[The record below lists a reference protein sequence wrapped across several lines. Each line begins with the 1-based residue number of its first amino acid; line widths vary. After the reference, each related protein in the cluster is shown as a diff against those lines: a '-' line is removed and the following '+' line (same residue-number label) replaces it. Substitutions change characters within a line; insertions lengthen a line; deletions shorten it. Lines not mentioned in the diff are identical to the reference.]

1 MAGELFINDRL
12 VDLDQSIPFPL
23 TFNISDIKDLTARK
37 GNKSKTIKLPGTRR
51 NHELM
56 LSVFTLSTIDKISD
70 DESDF
75 VDFDP
80 SIKATARYYQNGLL
94 EFNGVAQLME
104 CTLSNG
110 VWSFDMT
117 LVSDTIDYIA
127 RLQKIKVNEL
137 GWSEYNHALTLVNQQ
152 NSWSGLIEENGSPAY
167 VYSSPDWD
175 GRGYYYGLID
185 YGYTRPT
192 PSTFGVEHMP
202 PQVFV
207 YEVLEK
213 AFAYAGITW
222 TSTFME
228 SQLFKRLL
236 LAYAGGDLPTIDS
249 TQSNNDSAF
258 TTEQNNAGGFI
269 INQLVTSINDQD
281 AQAGFVNTFDQTF
294 ADNYDA
300 VINQDN
306 LNQLQS
312 VLPLRFVSAT
322 EALFK
327 INYHGDHDVSISIS
341 GNGSGAYTIN
351 GSYQFRIFIYKNNI
365 AMSNDIVYT
374 GAITSTTTSITF
386 SFNYEREYNLEVND
400 EITIKLGFFLNNTQ
414 IQRLNITNATTTIQV
429 VSNTADLDIIKAPQT
444 LSAGGTVNLAAFL
457 PDMTC
462 DVFLKGIITAFNLFI
477 KPSVADPSIVE
488 IEPLNDF
495 YNAAGDAID
504 WTYLIDKS
512 KDITVTPTINFAAKN
527 YKFNFEQDDDYF
539 NTTYSDDVQKQYGQ
553 FLIQS
558 QSQFATNDASF
569 KLPFSQKLLA
579 RIPEDS
585 PSSFTDLIV
594 PRSFQIKTN
603 EDGTSTMEKKK
614 GKPFIVQLGELR
626 AGVWEHR
633 SETGVD
639 DNLTDYPYVGHLDSI
654 DSPSFDFNFG
664 VPDFVFW
671 STSVYTTNNLY
682 IYHEK
687 FIKELVSRF
696 GKQLTCSA
704 MLAPEHINALDFK
717 NLINIDGIV
726 YRLQKVSDY
735 DSGKNTSTQ
744 IELIR
749 IIEGEG
755 IQTTTVVPPFDPFTD
770 PLVRFT
776 QVADIRITQDGTI
789 RQIQA

>member
-56 LSVFTLSTIDKISD
+56 LSVFTLSSIDKISD

-80 SIKATARYYQNGLL
+80 SIKATAKYYQNGLL

-258 TTEQNNAGGFI
+258 TTEANNAGSGAIIKGTVQQYGSGIAFMNDLTLTDDYDCTVNQDN
-269 INQLVTSINDQD
+269 INQLQTTSP
-281 AQAGFVNTFDQTF
+281 
-294 ADNYDA
+294 
-300 VINQDN
+300 
-306 LNQLQS
+306 
-312 VLPLRFVSAT
+312 VLFVSAT
-322 EALFK
+322 EGLVTV
-327 INYHGDHDVSISIS
+327 NYVGDHDITWTTNA
-341 GNGSGAYTIN
+341 G
-351 GSYQFRIFIYKNNI
+351 FIYGNYNVQLKIFKNGI
-365 AMSNDIVYT
+365 MISNDVIYQGLLDGVST
-374 GAITSTTTSITF
+374 GHSLTF
-386 SFNYEREYNLEVND
+386 TFDYSRQINLLINDALTFKVTYNLLAAQGLVTNGLTFITT
-400 EITIKLGFFLNNTQ
+400 EII
-414 IQRLNITNATTTIQV
+414 
-429 VSNTADLDIIKAPQT
+429 SNTADLNITRDTQT

-539 NTTYSDDVQKQYGQ
+539 NTTYTDDVQKQYGQ
-553 FLIQS
+553 FLIES

-626 AGVWEHR
+626 PGVWEHR

>member
-1 MAGELFINDRL
+1 M
-12 VDLDQSIPFPL
+12 Q
-23 TFNISDIKDLTARK
+23 
-37 GNKSKTIKLPGTRR
+37 
-51 NHELM
+51 
-56 LSVFTLSTIDKISD
+56 
-70 DESDF
+70 
-75 VDFDP
+75 
-80 SIKATARYYQNGLL
+80 
-94 EFNGVAQLME
+94 QL
-104 CTLSNG
+104 
-110 VWSFDMT
+110 
-117 LVSDTIDYIA
+117 
-127 RLQKIKVNEL
+127 
-137 GWSEYNHALTLVNQQ
+137 
-152 NSWSGLIEENGSPAY
+152 
-167 VYSSPDWD
+167 
-175 GRGYYYGLID
+175 
-185 YGYTRPT
+185 
-192 PSTFGVEHMP
+192 
-202 PQVFV
+202 
-207 YEVLEK
+207 
-213 AFAYAGITW
+213 
-222 TSTFME
+222 
-228 SQLFKRLL
+228 
-236 LAYAGGDLPTIDS
+236 
-249 TQSNNDSAF
+249 
-258 TTEQNNAGGFI
+258 
-269 INQLVTSINDQD
+269 
-281 AQAGFVNTFDQTF
+281 
-294 ADNYDA
+294 
-300 VINQDN
+300 
-306 LNQLQS
+306 
-312 VLPLRFVSAT
+312 
-322 EALFK
+322 
-327 INYHGDHDVSISIS
+327 
-341 GNGSGAYTIN
+341 
-351 GSYQFRIFIYKNNI
+351 
-365 AMSNDIVYT
+365 
-374 GAITSTTTSITF
+374 
-386 SFNYEREYNLEVND
+386 
-400 EITIKLGFFLNNTQ
+400 
-414 IQRLNITNATTTIQV
+414 TIQV
-429 VSNTADLDIIKAPQT
+429 VSNTADLNITRDTQT

-539 NTTYSDDVQKQYGQ
+539 NTTYTDDVQKQYGQ
-553 FLIQS
+553 FLIES

-569 KLPFSQKLLA
+569 KIPFSQKLLA

-614 GKPFIVQLGELR
+614 GKPFIVQLGDLR

-704 MLAPEHINALDFK
+704 MLAPEDINALDFK

>member
-56 LSVFTLSTIDKISD
+56 LSVFTLSSIDKISD

-80 SIKATARYYQNGLL
+80 SIKATAKYYQNGLL

-110 VWSFDMT
+110 VWSFDVT

-258 TTEQNNAGGFI
+258 TTEANNAGSGAIIKGTVQQYGSGIAFMNDLTLI
-269 INQLVTSINDQD
+269 DDYDCTVNQDNINQLQTTSP
-281 AQAGFVNTFDQTF
+281 
-294 ADNYDA
+294 
-300 VINQDN
+300 
-306 LNQLQS
+306 
-312 VLPLRFVSAT
+312 VLFVSAT
-322 EALFK
+322 EGLVTV
-327 INYHGDHDVSISIS
+327 NYLGDHDITWTTNAALIYGDYNVRLAIFKNGILISNDVIYQGVLEGV
-341 GNGSGAYTIN
+341 GNGHSLTFTFDYSRQIN
-351 GSYQFRIFIYKNNI
+351 LLI
-365 AMSNDIVYT
+365 ND
-374 GAITSTTTSITF
+374 ALTF
-386 SFNYEREYNLEVND
+386 KISYNLLASQG
-400 EITIKLGFFLNNTQ
+400 LGFNGLTF
-414 IQRLNITNATTTIQV
+414 ITTEII
-429 VSNTADLDIIKAPQT
+429 SNTADLNITRDTQT

-504 WTYLIDKS
+504 WTYKIDKS
-512 KDITVTPTINFAAKN
+512 KDLTVTPTINFAAKN

-539 NTTYSDDVQKQYGQ
+539 NTKYVDDVQKQYGQ
-553 FLIQS
+553 FLIES

-614 GKPFIVQLGELR
+614 GKPFIVQLGDLR

-704 MLAPEHINALDFK
+704 MLAPEDINALDFK

>member
-56 LSVFTLSTIDKISD
+56 LSVFTLSSIDKISD

-80 SIKATARYYQNGLL
+80 SIKATAKYYQNGLL

-258 TTEQNNAGGFI
+258 TTEANNAGSGAIIKGTVQQYGSGIAFMNDLTLTDDYDCTVNQDN
-269 INQLVTSINDQD
+269 INQLQTTSP
-281 AQAGFVNTFDQTF
+281 
-294 ADNYDA
+294 
-300 VINQDN
+300 
-306 LNQLQS
+306 
-312 VLPLRFVSAT
+312 VLFVSAT
-322 EALFK
+322 EGLVTV
-327 INYHGDHDVSISIS
+327 NYVGDHDITWTTNAGLIY
-341 GNGSGAYTIN
+341 GNYNVQLKIFKN
-351 GSYQFRIFIYKNNI
+351 GILI
-365 AMSNDIVYT
+365 SNDVIYQGVLEGVST
-374 GAITSTTTSITF
+374 GHSLTF
-386 SFNYEREYNLEVND
+386 TFDYSRQINLLINDALTFKISYNLLAAQG
-400 EITIKLGFFLNNTQ
+400 LGFNGLTF
-414 IQRLNITNATTTIQV
+414 ITTEII
-429 VSNTADLDIIKAPQT
+429 SNTADLNITRDTQT

-539 NTTYSDDVQKQYGQ
+539 NTTYTDDVQKQYGQ
-553 FLIQS
+553 FLIES
-558 QSQFATNDASF
+558 QSQFATNDAYSSYHSAKSYWQGF
-569 KLPFSQKLLA
+569 Q
-579 RIPEDS
+579 RILHLHS
-585 PSSFTDLIV
+585 LI
-594 PRSFQIKTN
+594 
-603 EDGTSTMEKKK
+603 
-614 GKPFIVQLGELR
+614 
-626 AGVWEHR
+626 
-633 SETGVD
+633 
-639 DNLTDYPYVGHLDSI
+639 
-654 DSPSFDFNFG
+654 
-664 VPDFVFW
+664 
-671 STSVYTTNNLY
+671 
-682 IYHEK
+682 
-687 FIKELVSRF
+687 
-696 GKQLTCSA
+696 
-704 MLAPEHINALDFK
+704 
-717 NLINIDGIV
+717 
-726 YRLQKVSDY
+726 
-735 DSGKNTSTQ
+735 
-744 IELIR
+744 
-749 IIEGEG
+749 
-755 IQTTTVVPPFDPFTD
+755 
-770 PLVRFT
+770 
-776 QVADIRITQDGTI
+776 
-789 RQIQA
+789 

>member
-80 SIKATARYYQNGLL
+80 SIKATAKYYQNGLL

-110 VWSFDMT
+110 VWTFDVT

-137 GWSEYNHALTLVNQQ
+137 GWSEYNHALTLTNQQ

-258 TTEQNNAGGFI
+258 TTEANNAGSGAIIKGTVQQYGSGIAFMNDLTLTDDYDCTVNQDN
-269 INQLVTSINDQD
+269 INQLQTTSP
-281 AQAGFVNTFDQTF
+281 
-294 ADNYDA
+294 
-300 VINQDN
+300 
-306 LNQLQS
+306 
-312 VLPLRFVSAT
+312 VLFVSAT
-322 EALFK
+322 EGLVTV
-327 INYHGDHDVSISIS
+327 NYVGDHDITWTTNA
-341 GNGSGAYTIN
+341 G
-351 GSYQFRIFIYKNNI
+351 FIYGNYNVQLKIFKNGI
-365 AMSNDIVYT
+365 MISNDVIYQGLLDGVST
-374 GAITSTTTSITF
+374 GHSLTF
-386 SFNYEREYNLEVND
+386 TFDYSRQINLLINDALTFKVTYNLLAAQGLVTNGLTFITT
-400 EITIKLGFFLNNTQ
+400 EII
-414 IQRLNITNATTTIQV
+414 
-429 VSNTADLDIIKAPQT
+429 SNTADLNITRDTQT

-539 NTTYSDDVQKQYGQ
+539 NTTYTDDVQKQYGQ
-553 FLIQS
+553 FLIES

-626 AGVWEHR
+626 PGVWEHR

>member
-56 LSVFTLSTIDKISD
+56 LSVFTLSSIDKISD

-80 SIKATARYYQNGLL
+80 SIKATAKYYQNGLL

-110 VWSFDMT
+110 VWTFDVT

-258 TTEQNNAGGFI
+258 TTEANNAGSGAIIKGTVQQYGSGIAFMNDLTLTDDYDCTVNQDN
-269 INQLVTSINDQD
+269 INQLQTTSP
-281 AQAGFVNTFDQTF
+281 
-294 ADNYDA
+294 
-300 VINQDN
+300 
-306 LNQLQS
+306 
-312 VLPLRFVSAT
+312 VLFVSAT
-322 EALFK
+322 EGLVTV
-327 INYHGDHDVSISIS
+327 NYVGDHDITWTTNAGLIY
-341 GNGSGAYTIN
+341 GNYNVQLKIFKN
-351 GSYQFRIFIYKNNI
+351 GILI
-365 AMSNDIVYT
+365 SNDVIYQGVLEGVST
-374 GAITSTTTSITF
+374 GHSLTF
-386 SFNYEREYNLEVND
+386 TFDYSRQINLLINDALTFKISYNLLAAQG
-400 EITIKLGFFLNNTQ
+400 LGFNGLTF
-414 IQRLNITNATTTIQV
+414 ITTEII
-429 VSNTADLDIIKAPQT
+429 SNTADLNITRDTQT

-539 NTTYSDDVQKQYGQ
+539 NTTYTDDVQKQYGQ
-553 FLIQS
+553 FLIES

>member
-51 NHELM
+51 NHELL
-56 LSVFTLSTIDKISD
+56 LSVFTLSSIDKLTDSNSNI
-70 DESDF
+70 

-222 TSTFME
+222 SSTFLE

-236 LAYAGGDLPTIDS
+236 VAYAGGDLPTIDS

-258 TTEQNNAGGFI
+258 TTEANNPGPDTIISGTTQQYGSGIAFMNDLTLTDNYDCTVNQDN
-269 INQLVTSINDQD
+269 INQL
-281 AQAGFVNTFDQTF
+281 QTTT
-294 ADNYDA
+294 
-300 VINQDN
+300 
-306 LNQLQS
+306 
-312 VLPLRFVSAT
+312 PLLFVSAT
-322 EALFK
+322 EGLVTV
-327 INYHGDHDVSISIS
+327 NYLGDHDITWTTNASLIYGDYNVRLAIFKNGILISNDVIYQGVLEGV
-341 GNGSGAYTIN
+341 GNGHSL
-351 GSYQFRIFIYKNNI
+351 
-365 AMSNDIVYT
+365 
-374 GAITSTTTSITF
+374 TF
-386 SFNYEREYNLEVND
+386 TFNYSRQINLLINDALTFQISYNLLAAQG
-400 EITIKLGFFLNNTQ
+400 LGFTGLTF
-414 IQRLNITNATTTIQV
+414 ITTEIR
-429 VSNTADLDIIKAPQT
+429 SNTADLNITRDTQT

-488 IEPLNDF
+488 IEPLADF

-539 NTTYSDDVQKQYGQ
+539 NTTYTDDVQKQYGQ

-558 QSQFATNDASF
+558 QSQFATDDASF

-614 GKPFIVQLGELR
+614 GKPFIVQLGDLR

-682 IYHEK
+682 LYHEK

-789 RQIQA
+789 REIQA

>member
-56 LSVFTLSTIDKISD
+56 LSVFTLSSIDKISD

-80 SIKATARYYQNGLL
+80 SIKATAKYYQNGLL

-110 VWSFDMT
+110 VWTFDVT

-192 PSTFGVEHMP
+192 PSTFGVEHIP

-236 LAYAGGDLPTIDS
+236 LTYAGGDLPTIDS

-258 TTEQNNAGGFI
+258 TTEANNAGSGAIIKGTVQQYGSGIAFMNDLTLI
-269 INQLVTSINDQD
+269 DNYDCTVNQDNINQLQTTSP
-281 AQAGFVNTFDQTF
+281 
-294 ADNYDA
+294 
-300 VINQDN
+300 
-306 LNQLQS
+306 
-312 VLPLRFVSAT
+312 VLFVSAT
-322 EALFK
+322 EGLVTV
-327 INYHGDHDVSISIS
+327 NYVGDHDITWTTNAALIYGDYNVRLAIFKNGILISNDVIYQGVLEGV
-341 GNGSGAYTIN
+341 GNGHSLTFTFDYSRQIN
-351 GSYQFRIFIYKNNI
+351 LLI
-365 AMSNDIVYT
+365 ND
-374 GAITSTTTSITF
+374 ALTF
-386 SFNYEREYNLEVND
+386 KISYNLLASQGLGTTGLTFITT
-400 EITIKLGFFLNNTQ
+400 EII
-414 IQRLNITNATTTIQV
+414 
-429 VSNTADLDIIKAPQT
+429 SNTADLNITRDTQT

-477 KPSVADPSIVE
+477 KPSVADPSILE

-504 WTYLIDKS
+504 WTYKIDKS
-512 KDITVTPTINFAAKN
+512 KDLTVTPTINFAAKN

-539 NTTYSDDVQKQYGQ
+539 NTKYVEDVQKA
-553 FLIQS
+553 I
-558 QSQFATNDASF
+558 
-569 KLPFSQKLLA
+569 
-579 RIPEDS
+579 
-585 PSSFTDLIV
+585 
-594 PRSFQIKTN
+594 RSIF
-603 EDGTSTMEKKK
+603 
-614 GKPFIVQLGELR
+614 
-626 AGVWEHR
+626 
-633 SETGVD
+633 
-639 DNLTDYPYVGHLDSI
+639 
-654 DSPSFDFNFG
+654 
-664 VPDFVFW
+664 
-671 STSVYTTNNLY
+671 
-682 IYHEK
+682 
-687 FIKELVSRF
+687 
-696 GKQLTCSA
+696 
-704 MLAPEHINALDFK
+704 
-717 NLINIDGIV
+717 
-726 YRLQKVSDY
+726 
-735 DSGKNTSTQ
+735 
-744 IELIR
+744 
-749 IIEGEG
+749 
-755 IQTTTVVPPFDPFTD
+755 
-770 PLVRFT
+770 
-776 QVADIRITQDGTI
+776 
-789 RQIQA
+789 

>member
-80 SIKATARYYQNGLL
+80 SIKATAKYYQNGLL

-110 VWSFDMT
+110 VWTFDVT

-137 GWSEYNHALTLVNQQ
+137 GWSEYNHALSLVNQQ

-258 TTEQNNAGGFI
+258 TTEANNAGSGAIIKGTVQQYGSGIAFMNDLTLTDDYDCTVNQDN
-269 INQLVTSINDQD
+269 INQLQTTSP
-281 AQAGFVNTFDQTF
+281 
-294 ADNYDA
+294 
-300 VINQDN
+300 
-306 LNQLQS
+306 
-312 VLPLRFVSAT
+312 VLFVSAT
-322 EALFK
+322 EGLVTV
-327 INYHGDHDVSISIS
+327 NYVGDHDITWTTNA
-341 GNGSGAYTIN
+341 G
-351 GSYQFRIFIYKNNI
+351 FIYGNYNVQLKIFKNGI
-365 AMSNDIVYT
+365 LISNDVIYQGLLEGVST
-374 GAITSTTTSITF
+374 GHSLTF
-386 SFNYEREYNLEVND
+386 TFDYSRQINLLINDALTFKVTYNLLAAQGLVTNGLTFITT
-400 EITIKLGFFLNNTQ
+400 EII
-414 IQRLNITNATTTIQV
+414 
-429 VSNTADLDIIKAPQT
+429 SNTADLNITRDTQT

-539 NTTYSDDVQKQYGQ
+539 NTTYTDDVQKQYGQ
-553 FLIQS
+553 FLIES

-614 GKPFIVQLGELR
+614 GKPFIVQLGESESWSLGAQVR
-626 AGVWEHR
+626 DR
-633 SETGVD
+633 SG
-639 DNLTDYPYVGHLDSI
+639 
-654 DSPSFDFNFG
+654 
-664 VPDFVFW
+664 
-671 STSVYTTNNLY
+671 
-682 IYHEK
+682 
-687 FIKELVSRF
+687 
-696 GKQLTCSA
+696 
-704 MLAPEHINALDFK
+704 
-717 NLINIDGIV
+717 
-726 YRLQKVSDY
+726 
-735 DSGKNTSTQ
+735 
-744 IELIR
+744 
-749 IIEGEG
+749 
-755 IQTTTVVPPFDPFTD
+755 
-770 PLVRFT
+770 
-776 QVADIRITQDGTI
+776 
-789 RQIQA
+789 

>member
-51 NHELM
+51 NHELL
-56 LSVFTLSTIDKISD
+56 LSVFTLSSIDKLTDSNSNI
-70 DESDF
+70 

-222 TSTFME
+222 SSTFLE

-236 LAYAGGDLPTIDS
+236 VAYAGGDLPTIDS

-258 TTEQNNAGGFI
+258 TTEANNPGPDAIINGTVQQYGSGIAFMNDLTLTDNYDCTVNQDN
-269 INQLVTSINDQD
+269 INQL
-281 AQAGFVNTFDQTF
+281 QTTT
-294 ADNYDA
+294 
-300 VINQDN
+300 
-306 LNQLQS
+306 
-312 VLPLRFVSAT
+312 PLLFVSAT
-322 EALFK
+322 EGLVTV
-327 INYHGDHDVSISIS
+327 NYLGDHDITWTTNAALIYGDYNVRLAIFK
-341 GNGSGAYTIN
+341 NGIL
-351 GSYQFRIFIYKNNI
+351 I
-365 AMSNDIVYT
+365 SNDIIYQGVLE
-374 GAITSTTTSITF
+374 GVGNAHSLTF
-386 SFNYEREYNLEVND
+386 TFNYSRQINLLINDALTFQISYNLLAAQG
-400 EITIKLGFFLNNTQ
+400 LGFTGLTF
-414 IQRLNITNATTTIQV
+414 ITTEIR
-429 VSNTADLDIIKAPQT
+429 SNTADLNITRDTQT

-488 IEPLNDF
+488 IEPLADF

-539 NTTYSDDVQKQYGQ
+539 NTTYTDDVQKQYGQ

-558 QSQFATNDASF
+558 QSQFATDDASF

-614 GKPFIVQLGELR
+614 GKPFIVQLGDLR

-682 IYHEK
+682 LYHEK

-789 RQIQA
+789 REIQA

>member
-56 LSVFTLSTIDKISD
+56 LSVFTLSSIDKISD

-80 SIKATARYYQNGLL
+80 SIKATAKYYQNGLL

-110 VWSFDMT
+110 VWTFDVT

-258 TTEQNNAGGFI
+258 TTEANNAGSGAIIKGTVQQYGSGIAFMNDLTLI
-269 INQLVTSINDQD
+269 DNYDCTVNQDNINQLQTTSP
-281 AQAGFVNTFDQTF
+281 
-294 ADNYDA
+294 
-300 VINQDN
+300 
-306 LNQLQS
+306 
-312 VLPLRFVSAT
+312 VLFVSAT
-322 EALFK
+322 EGLVTV
-327 INYHGDHDVSISIS
+327 NYLGDHDITWTTNAALIYGDYNVRLAIFKNGILISNDVIYQGVLEGV
-341 GNGSGAYTIN
+341 GNGHSLTFTFDYSRQIN
-351 GSYQFRIFIYKNNI
+351 LLI
-365 AMSNDIVYT
+365 ND
-374 GAITSTTTSITF
+374 ALTF
-386 SFNYEREYNLEVND
+386 KISYNLLASQGLGTTGLTFITT
-400 EITIKLGFFLNNTQ
+400 EII
-414 IQRLNITNATTTIQV
+414 
-429 VSNTADLDIIKAPQT
+429 SNTADLNITRDTQT

-504 WTYLIDKS
+504 WTYKIDKS
-512 KDITVTPTINFAAKN
+512 KDLTVTPTINFAAKN

-539 NTTYSDDVQKQYGQ
+539 NTKYVEDVQKQYGQ
-553 FLIQS
+553 FLIES
-558 QSQFATNDASF
+558 QSQFATNDAVF

-614 GKPFIVQLGELR
+614 GKPFIVQLGDLR

-704 MLAPEHINALDFK
+704 MLAPEDINALDFK

-755 IQTTTVVPPFDPFTD
+755 IQTTTVVPPYDPFTD

>member
-51 NHELM
+51 NHELL
-56 LSVFTLSTIDKISD
+56 LSVFTLSSIDKLTDSNSNI
-70 DESDF
+70 

-110 VWSFDMT
+110 VWSFDVT

-258 TTEQNNAGGFI
+258 TTEANNAGSGAIIKGTVQQYGSGIAFMNDLTLI
-269 INQLVTSINDQD
+269 DNYDCTVNQDNINQLQTTSP
-281 AQAGFVNTFDQTF
+281 
-294 ADNYDA
+294 
-300 VINQDN
+300 
-306 LNQLQS
+306 
-312 VLPLRFVSAT
+312 VLFVSAT
-322 EALFK
+322 EGLVTV
-327 INYHGDHDVSISIS
+327 NYVGDHDITWTTNAALIYGDYNVRLAIFKNGILISNDVIYQGVLEGV
-341 GNGSGAYTIN
+341 GNGHSLTFTFDYSRQIN
-351 GSYQFRIFIYKNNI
+351 LLI
-365 AMSNDIVYT
+365 ND
-374 GAITSTTTSITF
+374 ALTF
-386 SFNYEREYNLEVND
+386 KISYNLLAAQG
-400 EITIKLGFFLNNTQ
+400 LGFNGLTF
-414 IQRLNITNATTTIQV
+414 ITTEII
-429 VSNTADLDIIKAPQT
+429 SNTADLNITRDTQT

-539 NTTYSDDVQKQYGQ
+539 NTTYVDDVQKQYGQ

-614 GKPFIVQLGELR
+614 GKPFIVQLGDLR

-704 MLAPEHINALDFK
+704 MLAPEDINALDFK

>member
-56 LSVFTLSTIDKISD
+56 LSVFTLSSIDKISD

-80 SIKATARYYQNGLL
+80 SIKATAKYYQNGLL

-110 VWSFDMT
+110 VWTFDVT

-258 TTEQNNAGGFI
+258 TTEANNAGSGAIIKGTVQQYGSGIAFMNDLTLI
-269 INQLVTSINDQD
+269 DNYDCTVNQDNINQLQTTSP
-281 AQAGFVNTFDQTF
+281 
-294 ADNYDA
+294 
-300 VINQDN
+300 
-306 LNQLQS
+306 
-312 VLPLRFVSAT
+312 VLFVSAT
-322 EALFK
+322 EGLVTV
-327 INYHGDHDVSISIS
+327 NYLGDHDITWTTNAALIYGDYNVRLAIFKNGILISNDVIYQGVLEGV
-341 GNGSGAYTIN
+341 GNGHSLTFTFDYSRQIN
-351 GSYQFRIFIYKNNI
+351 LLI
-365 AMSNDIVYT
+365 ND
-374 GAITSTTTSITF
+374 ALTF
-386 SFNYEREYNLEVND
+386 KISYNLLASQGLGTTGLTFITT
-400 EITIKLGFFLNNTQ
+400 EII
-414 IQRLNITNATTTIQV
+414 
-429 VSNTADLDIIKAPQT
+429 SNTADLNITRDTQT

-504 WTYLIDKS
+504 WTYKIDKS
-512 KDITVTPTINFAAKN
+512 KDLTVTPTINFAAKN

-539 NTTYSDDVQKQYGQ
+539 NTKYVEDVQKQYGQ
-553 FLIQS
+553 FLIES
-558 QSQFATNDASF
+558 QSQFATNDAVF

-614 GKPFIVQLGELR
+614 GKPFIVQLGDLR

-704 MLAPEHINALDFK
+704 MLAPEDINALDFK

-755 IQTTTVVPPFDPFTD
+755 IQTTTVVPPYDPFTD

-776 QVADIRITQDGTI
+776 QVA
-789 RQIQA
+789 

>member
-137 GWSEYNHALTLVNQQ
+137 GWSEYNHALSLTNQQ

-258 TTEQNNAGGFI
+258 TTEANNAGSGAIIKGTVQQYGSGIAFMNDLTLTDDYDCTVNQDN
-269 INQLVTSINDQD
+269 INQLQTTSP
-281 AQAGFVNTFDQTF
+281 
-294 ADNYDA
+294 
-300 VINQDN
+300 
-306 LNQLQS
+306 
-312 VLPLRFVSAT
+312 VLFVSAT
-322 EALFK
+322 EGLVTV
-327 INYHGDHDVSISIS
+327 NYVGDHDITWTTNA
-341 GNGSGAYTIN
+341 G
-351 GSYQFRIFIYKNNI
+351 FIYGNYNVQLKIFKNGI
-365 AMSNDIVYT
+365 MISNDVIYQGLLDGVST
-374 GAITSTTTSITF
+374 GHSLTF
-386 SFNYEREYNLEVND
+386 TFDYSRQINLLINDALTFKVTYNLLAAQGLVTNGLTFITT
-400 EITIKLGFFLNNTQ
+400 EII
-414 IQRLNITNATTTIQV
+414 
-429 VSNTADLDIIKAPQT
+429 SNTADLNITRDTQT

-539 NTTYSDDVQKQYGQ
+539 NTKYTDDVQKQYGQ
-553 FLIQS
+553 FLIES

-626 AGVWEHR
+626 PGVWEHR

>member
-56 LSVFTLSTIDKISD
+56 LSVFTLSSIDKISD

-80 SIKATARYYQNGLL
+80 SIKATAKYYQNGLL

-110 VWSFDMT
+110 VWSFDVT

-137 GWSEYNHALTLVNQQ
+137 GWSEYNHALTLTNQQ

-258 TTEQNNAGGFI
+258 TTEANNAGSGAIIKGTVQQYGSGIAFMNDLTLTDDYDCTVNQDN
-269 INQLVTSINDQD
+269 INQLQTTSP
-281 AQAGFVNTFDQTF
+281 
-294 ADNYDA
+294 
-300 VINQDN
+300 
-306 LNQLQS
+306 
-312 VLPLRFVSAT
+312 VLFVSAT
-322 EALFK
+322 EGLVTV
-327 INYHGDHDVSISIS
+327 NYVGDHDITWTTNA
-341 GNGSGAYTIN
+341 G
-351 GSYQFRIFIYKNNI
+351 FIYGNYNVQLKIFKNGI
-365 AMSNDIVYT
+365 MISNDVIYQGLLDGVST
-374 GAITSTTTSITF
+374 GHSLTF
-386 SFNYEREYNLEVND
+386 TFDYSRQINLLINDALTFKVTYNLLAAQGLVTNGLTFITT
-400 EITIKLGFFLNNTQ
+400 EII
-414 IQRLNITNATTTIQV
+414 
-429 VSNTADLDIIKAPQT
+429 SNTADLNITRDTQT

-539 NTTYSDDVQKQYGQ
+539 NTTYTDDVQKQYGQ
-553 FLIQS
+553 FLIES

-626 AGVWEHR
+626 PGVWEHR

>member
-56 LSVFTLSTIDKISD
+56 LSVFTLSSIDKISD

-80 SIKATARYYQNGLL
+80 SIKATAKYYQNGLL

-110 VWSFDMT
+110 VWTFDVT

-258 TTEQNNAGGFI
+258 TTEANNAGSGAIIKGTVQQYGSGIAFMNDLTLI
-269 INQLVTSINDQD
+269 DNYDCTVNQDNINQLQTTSP
-281 AQAGFVNTFDQTF
+281 
-294 ADNYDA
+294 
-300 VINQDN
+300 
-306 LNQLQS
+306 
-312 VLPLRFVSAT
+312 VLFVSAT
-322 EALFK
+322 EGLVTV
-327 INYHGDHDVSISIS
+327 NYVGDHDITWTTNAALIYGDYNVRLAIFKNGILISNDVIYQGVLEGV
-341 GNGSGAYTIN
+341 GNGHSLTFTFDYSRQIN
-351 GSYQFRIFIYKNNI
+351 LLI
-365 AMSNDIVYT
+365 ND
-374 GAITSTTTSITF
+374 ALTF
-386 SFNYEREYNLEVND
+386 KISYNLLASQG
-400 EITIKLGFFLNNTQ
+400 LGFNGLTF
-414 IQRLNITNATTTIQV
+414 ITTEII
-429 VSNTADLDIIKAPQT
+429 SNTADLNITRDTQT

-504 WTYLIDKS
+504 WTYKIDKS
-512 KDITVTPTINFAAKN
+512 KDLTVTPTINFAAKN

-539 NTTYSDDVQKQYGQ
+539 NTKYVEDVQKQYGQ
-553 FLIQS
+553 FLIES
-558 QSQFATNDASF
+558 QSQFAINDAVF

-614 GKPFIVQLGELR
+614 GKPFIVQLGDLR

-704 MLAPEHINALDFK
+704 MLAPEDINALDFK

-755 IQTTTVVPPFDPFTD
+755 IQTTIVVPPFDPFTD

>member
-56 LSVFTLSTIDKISD
+56 LSVFTLSSIDKISD

-80 SIKATARYYQNGLL
+80 SIKATAKYYQNGLL

-258 TTEQNNAGGFI
+258 TTEANNAGSGAIIKGTVQQYGSGIAFMNDLTLTDDYDCTVNQDN
-269 INQLVTSINDQD
+269 INQLQTTSP
-281 AQAGFVNTFDQTF
+281 
-294 ADNYDA
+294 
-300 VINQDN
+300 
-306 LNQLQS
+306 
-312 VLPLRFVSAT
+312 VLFVSAT
-322 EALFK
+322 EGLVTV
-327 INYHGDHDVSISIS
+327 NYVGDHDITWTTNAGLIY
-341 GNGSGAYTIN
+341 GNYNVQLKIFKN
-351 GSYQFRIFIYKNNI
+351 GILI
-365 AMSNDIVYT
+365 SNDVIYQGVLEGVST
-374 GAITSTTTSITF
+374 GHSLTF
-386 SFNYEREYNLEVND
+386 TFDYSRQINLLINDALTFKISYNLLAAQG
-400 EITIKLGFFLNNTQ
+400 LGFNGLTF
-414 IQRLNITNATTTIQV
+414 ITTEII
-429 VSNTADLDIIKAPQT
+429 SNTADLNITRDTQT

-539 NTTYSDDVQKQYGQ
+539 NTTYTDDVQKQYGQ
-553 FLIQS
+553 FLIES

-569 KLPFSQKLLA
+569 KIPFSQKLLA

-614 GKPFIVQLGELR
+614 GKPFIVQLGDLR

-704 MLAPEHINALDFK
+704 MLAPEDINALDFK

>member
-56 LSVFTLSTIDKISD
+56 LSVFTLSTIDKISE

-258 TTEQNNAGGFI
+258 TTEANNPGSDTIIKGTVQQYGSGIAFMNDLTLTDNYDCTVNQDN
-269 INQLVTSINDQD
+269 INQL
-281 AQAGFVNTFDQTF
+281 QTTT
-294 ADNYDA
+294 
-300 VINQDN
+300 
-306 LNQLQS
+306 
-312 VLPLRFVSAT
+312 PLLFVSAT
-322 EALFK
+322 DGLVTV
-327 INYHGDHDVSISIS
+327 NYLGDHDITWTTNAALIY
-341 GNGSGAYTIN
+341 GNYN
-351 GSYQFRIFIYKNNI
+351 VEFRIFKNGI
-365 AMSNDIVYT
+365 LISNDVIYQGVLE
-374 GAITSTTTSITF
+374 GVGNGHSLTF
-386 SFNYEREYNLEVND
+386 TFNYSRQINLLINDALTFQISYNLLAAQG
-400 EITIKLGFFLNNTQ
+400 LGFTGLTF
-414 IQRLNITNATTTIQV
+414 ITTEIR
-429 VSNTADLDIIKAPQT
+429 SNTADLNITRDTQT

-539 NTTYSDDVQKQYGQ
+539 NTTYTDDVQKQYGQ

-558 QSQFATNDASF
+558 QSQFATDDASF

-614 GKPFIVQLGELR
+614 GKPFIVQLGDLR

-682 IYHEK
+682 LYHEK

>member
-56 LSVFTLSTIDKISD
+56 LSVFTLSSIDKISD

-80 SIKATARYYQNGLL
+80 SIKATAKYYQNGLL

-110 VWSFDMT
+110 VWTFDVT

-258 TTEQNNAGGFI
+258 TTEANNAGSGAIIKGTVQQYGSGIAFMNDLTLI
-269 INQLVTSINDQD
+269 DNYDCTVNQDNINQLQTTSP
-281 AQAGFVNTFDQTF
+281 
-294 ADNYDA
+294 
-300 VINQDN
+300 
-306 LNQLQS
+306 
-312 VLPLRFVSAT
+312 VLFVSAT
-322 EALFK
+322 EGLVTV
-327 INYHGDHDVSISIS
+327 NYVGDHDITWTTNAALIYGDYNVRLAIFKNGILISNDVIYQGVLEGV
-341 GNGSGAYTIN
+341 GNGHSLTFTFDYSRQIN
-351 GSYQFRIFIYKNNI
+351 LLI
-365 AMSNDIVYT
+365 ND
-374 GAITSTTTSITF
+374 ALTF
-386 SFNYEREYNLEVND
+386 KISYNLLASQGLGTTGLTFITT
-400 EITIKLGFFLNNTQ
+400 EII
-414 IQRLNITNATTTIQV
+414 
-429 VSNTADLDIIKAPQT
+429 SNTADLNITRDTQT

-504 WTYLIDKS
+504 WTYKIDKS
-512 KDITVTPTINFAAKN
+512 KDLTVTPTINFAAKN

-539 NTTYSDDVQKQYGQ
+539 NTKYVEDVQKQYGQ
-553 FLIQS
+553 FLIES
-558 QSQFATNDASF
+558 QSQFATNDAVF

-614 GKPFIVQLGELR
+614 GKPFIVQLGESESWSLGAQVR
-626 AGVWEHR
+626 DR
-633 SETGVD
+633 SG
-639 DNLTDYPYVGHLDSI
+639 
-654 DSPSFDFNFG
+654 
-664 VPDFVFW
+664 
-671 STSVYTTNNLY
+671 
-682 IYHEK
+682 
-687 FIKELVSRF
+687 
-696 GKQLTCSA
+696 
-704 MLAPEHINALDFK
+704 
-717 NLINIDGIV
+717 
-726 YRLQKVSDY
+726 
-735 DSGKNTSTQ
+735 
-744 IELIR
+744 
-749 IIEGEG
+749 
-755 IQTTTVVPPFDPFTD
+755 
-770 PLVRFT
+770 
-776 QVADIRITQDGTI
+776 
-789 RQIQA
+789 

>member
-56 LSVFTLSTIDKISD
+56 LSVFTLSSIDKISD

-80 SIKATARYYQNGLL
+80 SIKATAKYYQNGLL

-110 VWSFDMT
+110 VWTFDVT

-258 TTEQNNAGGFI
+258 TTEANNAGSGAIIKGTVQQYGSGIAFMNDLTLI
-269 INQLVTSINDQD
+269 DNYDCTVNQDNINQLQTTSP
-281 AQAGFVNTFDQTF
+281 
-294 ADNYDA
+294 
-300 VINQDN
+300 
-306 LNQLQS
+306 
-312 VLPLRFVSAT
+312 VLFVSAT
-322 EALFK
+322 EGLVTV
-327 INYHGDHDVSISIS
+327 NYVGDHDITWTTNAALIYGDYNVRLAIFKNGILISNDVIYQGVLEGV
-341 GNGSGAYTIN
+341 GNGHSLTFTFDYSRQIN
-351 GSYQFRIFIYKNNI
+351 LLI
-365 AMSNDIVYT
+365 ND
-374 GAITSTTTSITF
+374 ALTF
-386 SFNYEREYNLEVND
+386 KISYNLLASQG
-400 EITIKLGFFLNNTQ
+400 LGFNGLTF
-414 IQRLNITNATTTIQV
+414 ITTEII
-429 VSNTADLDIIKAPQT
+429 SNTADLNITRDTQT

-512 KDITVTPTINFAAKN
+512 KDLTVTPTINFAAKN

-539 NTTYSDDVQKQYGQ
+539 NTTYTDDVQKQYGQ
-553 FLIQS
+553 FLIES

-569 KLPFSQKLLA
+569 KIPFSQKLLA

-603 EDGTSTMEKKK
+603 EDGTSSMEKKK
-614 GKPFIVQLGELR
+614 GKPFIVQLGDLR

-704 MLAPEHINALDFK
+704 MLAPEDINALDFK

-755 IQTTTVVPPFDPFTD
+755 IQTTIVVPPFDPFTD

>member
-56 LSVFTLSTIDKISD
+56 LSVFTLSSIDKISD

-80 SIKATARYYQNGLL
+80 SIKATAKYYQNGLL

-110 VWSFDMT
+110 VWSFDVT

-137 GWSEYNHALTLVNQQ
+137 GWSEYNHALTLTNQQ

-258 TTEQNNAGGFI
+258 TTEANNAGSGAIIKGKVQQYGSGIAFMNDLTLTDDYDCTVNQDN
-269 INQLVTSINDQD
+269 INQLQTTS
-281 AQAGFVNTFDQTF
+281 
-294 ADNYDA
+294 
-300 VINQDN
+300 
-306 LNQLQS
+306 
-312 VLPLRFVSAT
+312 PLLFVSAT
-322 EALFK
+322 EGLVTV
-327 INYHGDHDVSISIS
+327 NYLGDHDITWTTNA
-341 GNGSGAYTIN
+341 G
-351 GSYQFRIFIYKNNI
+351 FIYGNYNVQLKIFKNGI
-365 AMSNDIVYT
+365 LISNDVIYQGVLEGVST
-374 GAITSTTTSITF
+374 GHSLTF
-386 SFNYEREYNLEVND
+386 TFDYSRQINLLINDALTFKISYNLLASQG
-400 EITIKLGFFLNNTQ
+400 LGFNGLTF
-414 IQRLNITNATTTIQV
+414 ITTEII
-429 VSNTADLDIIKAPQT
+429 SNTADLNITRDTQT

-539 NTTYSDDVQKQYGQ
+539 NTTYTDDVQKQYGQ
-553 FLIQS
+553 FLIES

-603 EDGTSTMEKKK
+603 QDGTSTMEKKK

-626 AGVWEHR
+626 PGVWEHR

-704 MLAPEHINALDFK
+704 MLAPEDINALDFK

>member
-56 LSVFTLSTIDKISD
+56 LSVFTLSSIDKISD

-80 SIKATARYYQNGLL
+80 SIKATAKYYQNGLL

-110 VWSFDMT
+110 VWTFDVT

-213 AFAYAGITW
+213 AFAYASITW

-258 TTEQNNAGGFI
+258 TTEANNAGSGAIIKGTVQQYGSGIAFMNDLTLTDDYDCTVNQDN
-269 INQLVTSINDQD
+269 INQLQTTSP
-281 AQAGFVNTFDQTF
+281 
-294 ADNYDA
+294 
-300 VINQDN
+300 
-306 LNQLQS
+306 
-312 VLPLRFVSAT
+312 VLFVSAT
-322 EALFK
+322 EGLVTV
-327 INYHGDHDVSISIS
+327 NYVGDHDITWTTNAGLIY
-341 GNGSGAYTIN
+341 GNYNVQLKIFKN
-351 GSYQFRIFIYKNNI
+351 GILI
-365 AMSNDIVYT
+365 SNDVIYQGVLEGVST
-374 GAITSTTTSITF
+374 GHSLTF
-386 SFNYEREYNLEVND
+386 TFDYSRQINLLINDALTFKISYNLLASQG
-400 EITIKLGFFLNNTQ
+400 LGFNGLTF
-414 IQRLNITNATTTIQV
+414 ITTEII
-429 VSNTADLDIIKAPQT
+429 SNTADLNITRDTQT

-512 KDITVTPTINFAAKN
+512 KDMTVTPTINFAAKN

-539 NTTYSDDVQKQYGQ
+539 NTTYTDDVQKQYGQ
-553 FLIQS
+553 FLIES
-558 QSQFATNDASF
+558 QSQFATNDAVF

-626 AGVWEHR
+626 PGVWEHR

-704 MLAPEHINALDFK
+704 MLAPEDINALDFK

>member
-56 LSVFTLSTIDKISD
+56 LSVFTLSSIDKLTDSNSNI
-70 DESDF
+70 

-110 VWSFDMT
+110 VWTFDMT

-236 LAYAGGDLPTIDS
+236 MAYAGGDLPTIDS
-249 TQSNNDSAF
+249 TQSNNESAF
-258 TTEQNNAGGFI
+258 TTETNNPGPDAI
-269 INQLVTSINDQD
+269 IKGTTPVISILPGPVWLVNDL
-281 AQAGFVNTFDQTF
+281 TL
-294 ADNYDA
+294 YDLYDCT
-300 VINQDN
+300 VNQDN
-306 LNQLQS
+306 LSQIQS
-312 VLPLRFVSAT
+312 NVPLLFVSSQDG
-322 EALFK
+322 LFTV
-327 INYHGDHDVSISIS
+327 NYVGAHDITWTNSTGTMNANYEV
-341 GNGSGAYTIN
+341 YL
-351 GSYQFRIFIYKNNI
+351 YIYKNNI
-365 AMSNDIVYT
+365 ALSSDLIYQGVLE
-374 GAITSTTTSITF
+374 GVSSGHSITF
-386 SFNYEREYNLEVND
+386 NFDYSREVNILIND
-400 EITIKLGFFLNNTQ
+400 TLSFKLQYSLTAGEIVGGSGALVG
-414 IQRLNITNATTTIQV
+414 ITTEIRT
-429 VSNTADLDIIKAPQT
+429 NTADLNIEKNTQT
-444 LSAGGTVNLAAFL
+444 LAAGGIVNLAAFL

-488 IEPLNDF
+488 IEPLADF

-539 NTTYSDDVQKQYGQ
+539 NTTYTDDVQKQYGQ

-558 QSQFATNDASF
+558 QSQFATDDALF

-614 GKPFIVQLGELR
+614 GKPFIVQLGDLR

-682 IYHEK
+682 LYHEK

-755 IQTTTVVPPFDPFTD
+755 IQTTIVVPPFDPFTD

>member
-56 LSVFTLSTIDKISD
+56 LSVFTLSSIDKISD

-80 SIKATARYYQNGLL
+80 SIKATAKYYQNGLL

-110 VWSFDMT
+110 VWTFDVT

-258 TTEQNNAGGFI
+258 TTEANNAGSGAIIKGTVQQYGSGIAFMNDLTLI
-269 INQLVTSINDQD
+269 DNYDCTVNQDNINQLQTTSP
-281 AQAGFVNTFDQTF
+281 
-294 ADNYDA
+294 
-300 VINQDN
+300 
-306 LNQLQS
+306 
-312 VLPLRFVSAT
+312 VLFVSAT
-322 EALFK
+322 EGLVTV
-327 INYHGDHDVSISIS
+327 NYVGDHDITWTTNAALIYGDYNVRLAIFKNGILISNDVIYQGVLEGV
-341 GNGSGAYTIN
+341 GNGHSLTFTFDYSRQIN
-351 GSYQFRIFIYKNNI
+351 LLI
-365 AMSNDIVYT
+365 ND
-374 GAITSTTTSITF
+374 ALTF
-386 SFNYEREYNLEVND
+386 KISYNLLASQGLGTNGLTFITT
-400 EITIKLGFFLNNTQ
+400 EII
-414 IQRLNITNATTTIQV
+414 
-429 VSNTADLDIIKAPQT
+429 SNTADLNITRDTQT

-539 NTTYSDDVQKQYGQ
+539 NTTYTDDVQKQYGQ
-553 FLIQS
+553 FLIES

-569 KLPFSQKLLA
+569 KIPFSQKLLA

-603 EDGTSTMEKKK
+603 EDGTSSMEKKK
-614 GKPFIVQLGELR
+614 GKPFIVQLGESESWSLGAQVR
-626 AGVWEHR
+626 DR
-633 SETGVD
+633 SG
-639 DNLTDYPYVGHLDSI
+639 
-654 DSPSFDFNFG
+654 
-664 VPDFVFW
+664 
-671 STSVYTTNNLY
+671 
-682 IYHEK
+682 
-687 FIKELVSRF
+687 
-696 GKQLTCSA
+696 
-704 MLAPEHINALDFK
+704 
-717 NLINIDGIV
+717 
-726 YRLQKVSDY
+726 
-735 DSGKNTSTQ
+735 
-744 IELIR
+744 
-749 IIEGEG
+749 
-755 IQTTTVVPPFDPFTD
+755 
-770 PLVRFT
+770 
-776 QVADIRITQDGTI
+776 
-789 RQIQA
+789 

>member
-56 LSVFTLSTIDKISD
+56 LSVFTLSSIDKISD

-80 SIKATARYYQNGLL
+80 SIKATAKYYQNGLL

-258 TTEQNNAGGFI
+258 TTEANNAGSGAIIKGTVQQYGSGIAFMNDLTLTDDYDCTVNQDN
-269 INQLVTSINDQD
+269 INQLQTTSP
-281 AQAGFVNTFDQTF
+281 
-294 ADNYDA
+294 
-300 VINQDN
+300 
-306 LNQLQS
+306 
-312 VLPLRFVSAT
+312 VLFVSAT
-322 EALFK
+322 EGLVTV
-327 INYHGDHDVSISIS
+327 NYLGDHDITWTTNAALIYGDYNVQLAIFKNGILISNDVIYQGVLEGV
-341 GNGSGAYTIN
+341 GNGHSLTFTFDYSRQIN
-351 GSYQFRIFIYKNNI
+351 LLI
-365 AMSNDIVYT
+365 ND
-374 GAITSTTTSITF
+374 ALTF
-386 SFNYEREYNLEVND
+386 KISYNLLASQG
-400 EITIKLGFFLNNTQ
+400 LGFNGLTF
-414 IQRLNITNATTTIQV
+414 ITTEII
-429 VSNTADLDIIKAPQT
+429 SNTADLNITRDTQT

-539 NTTYSDDVQKQYGQ
+539 NTTYTDDVQKQYGQ
-553 FLIQS
+553 FLIES

-569 KLPFSQKLLA
+569 KIPFSQKLLA

-603 EDGTSTMEKKK
+603 EDGTSSMEKKK
-614 GKPFIVQLGELR
+614 GKPFIVQLGDLR

-682 IYHEK
+682 LYHEK

-704 MLAPEHINALDFK
+704 MLAPEDINALDFK

-755 IQTTTVVPPFDPFTD
+755 IQTTIVVPPFDPFTD

>member
-56 LSVFTLSTIDKISD
+56 LSVFTLSSIDKISD

-80 SIKATARYYQNGLL
+80 SIKATAKYYQNGLL

-110 VWSFDMT
+110 VWTFDVT

-258 TTEQNNAGGFI
+258 TTEANNAGSGAIIKGTVQQYGSGIAFMNDLTLI
-269 INQLVTSINDQD
+269 DNYDCTVNQDNINQLQTTSP
-281 AQAGFVNTFDQTF
+281 
-294 ADNYDA
+294 
-300 VINQDN
+300 
-306 LNQLQS
+306 
-312 VLPLRFVSAT
+312 VLFVSAT
-322 EALFK
+322 EGLVTV
-327 INYHGDHDVSISIS
+327 NYLGDHDITWTTNAALIYGDYNVRLAIFKNGILISNDVIYQGVLEGV
-341 GNGSGAYTIN
+341 GNGHSLTFTFDYSRQIN
-351 GSYQFRIFIYKNNI
+351 LLI
-365 AMSNDIVYT
+365 ND
-374 GAITSTTTSITF
+374 ALTF
-386 SFNYEREYNLEVND
+386 KISYNLLASQGLGTTGLTFITT
-400 EITIKLGFFLNNTQ
+400 EII
-414 IQRLNITNATTTIQV
+414 
-429 VSNTADLDIIKAPQT
+429 SNTADLNITRDTQT

-504 WTYLIDKS
+504 WTYKIDKS
-512 KDITVTPTINFAAKN
+512 KDLTVTPTINFAAKN

-539 NTTYSDDVQKQYGQ
+539 NTKYVEDVQKQYGQ
-553 FLIQS
+553 FLIES
-558 QSQFATNDASF
+558 QSQFATNDAVF

-614 GKPFIVQLGELR
+614 GKPFIVQLGDLR

-704 MLAPEHINALDFK
+704 MLAPEDINALDFK